1 MPACDSPSCPFPV
14 SSGQWPVPSPQLTL
28 QTDLPDLPNTSLS
41 FIISPKVGITMLK
54 DLFPSPRNAAKEPNS
69 VWLQPG
75 AESDEIEAFIKEHN
89 LSDRIVLGGPCVL
102 VHGDEAR
109 ELASKL

>member
-1 MPACDSPSCPFPV
+1 M
-14 SSGQWPVPSPQLTL
+14 L
-28 QTDLPDLPNTSLS
+28 QS
-41 FIISPKVGITMLK
+41 
-54 DLFPSPRNAAKEPNS
+54 LFPSPRDAAKEPHS

-102 VHGDEAR
+102 LHGDEAR
-109 ELASKL
+109 QMAGAKL